1 MDNLWTESSFH
12 DNIKNMVAQI
22 CRKLGY
28 ATREEFKGKDWRAD
42 VFVLANGIKYAFEI
56 QSSIQSVRKTLE
68 RQAKYIRDGVIGCWL
83 FEKEPK
89 QKNELEN
96 LPLFR
101 LNNNND
107 NDNVTVSI
115 KDRKE
120 ISLEVF
126 IKDFLHG
133 NIKFCSSLNPLE
145 LEVRFIKMDC
155 WKCRHE
161 NHIYYIGDLITPCNA
176 KIFFGDIE
184 MWISEKL
191 MFTPEI
197 VEKVL
202 DHSKVNNKLNMATI
216 KERYSNTVG
225 NTYLSFGC
233 SKCDSIFG
241 DWFVFEAII
250 DTWYGDGVVDK
261 MMISKK
267 VIPVDLKS
275 ETPHWCHP
283 GENDF
288 CE

>member
-1 MDNLWTESSFH
+1 MDSLLTESSFH
-12 DNIKNMVAQI
+12 DSIRNKVAQI
-22 CRKLGY
+22 CRELGY
-28 ATREEFKGKDWRAD
+28 ETREEFKGKDWRAD

-56 QSSIQSVRKTLE
+56 QTSIQTIRKTLE
-68 RQAKYIRDGVIGCWL
+68 RQDKYIRDGIIGCWL

-89 QKNELEN
+89 QKKELEH
-96 LPLFR
+96 LPLFK
-101 LNNNND
+101 LNNKD
-107 NDNVTVSI
+107 QITVSL

-120 ISLEVF
+120 LSLKVF
-126 IKDFLHG
+126 IKDYLQRK
-133 NIKFCSSLNPLE
+133 IRFCNTLNPLE

-155 WKCRHE
+155 WKCGHE

-191 MFTPEI
+191 IFTPKI
-197 VEKVL
+197 V
-202 DHSKVNNKLNMATI
+202 SKVTDYAKTNSKLNMATI
-216 KERYSNTVG
+216 KERYSNTVEKS
-225 NTYLSFGC
+225 YLSFGC
-233 SKCDSIFG
+233 AKCDSIFG

-250 DTWYGDGVVDK
+250 DTWYGNGVIDK
-261 MMISKK
+261 MMISKHE
-267 VIPVDLKS
+267 VSVDLHT